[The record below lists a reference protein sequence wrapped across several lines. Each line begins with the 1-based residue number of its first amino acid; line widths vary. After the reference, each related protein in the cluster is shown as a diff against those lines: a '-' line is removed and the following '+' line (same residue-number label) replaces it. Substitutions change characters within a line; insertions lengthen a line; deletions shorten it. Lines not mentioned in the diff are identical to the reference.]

1 MVADM
6 QNRHGRSPHA
16 TVVPI
21 APLPASPTLSVRR
34 LIVSAVPLLAPA
46 TAAAATGELA
56 HGGASVA
63 TFVAELVALLL
74 VGRLLGELMQRI
86 GQPAVMG
93 QLLAGILLGPSV
105 LGALLPDVQRALFPP
120 LPEQKA
126 MLDGVAQLGVLMLLL
141 ITGMEMDFSRVKAAK
156 RAALAAS
163 VCGILVPFV
172 CGLTLGELLPAAVIP
187 DEHRR
192 GMTALFL
199 GIALAISSVKIVASV
214 IRDLNF
220 LRRNVGQVIVA
231 AAIID
236 DTLGWILLSMI
247 LAFAQHGTLDL
258 ATLAKTAASTALF
271 LLVSFTLGRRFVY
284 FLIRWSNDH
293 LASEMPV
300 ITTVLVIMGAA
311 ALTTQALGVQTVL
324 GAFVAGML
332 IGQSPIL
339 TRHIEEQLRGM
350 IVALFMPVF
359 FGLAGLGADLRTLT
373 QVSLLGITL
382 AFILI
387 ASFGK
392 FAGAFAGGA
401 LGGLTRAESLA
412 LACGMNARGSTEVIV
427 ATIGLAVGA
436 LDTRL
441 YTMIVAMAVVTTM
454 CMPPMLRWAVARIPV
469 DAEEHGRLERAEFEE
484 RGFVARLERILLAA
498 DSSASGRLASYLV
511 GLLAAPRG
519 MPVTA
524 LTRPERAERAR
535 GLDERAVR
543 DAMER
548 AAKHSAATAES
559 DGEPSRDIDLIARQH
574 GASTEQA
581 VAAEASKG
589 YDILVVGLE
598 PLLESGTT
606 DPQVARVLDGFE
618 RAVCIVHAH
627 RDTGEPLVRRRH
639 RILLPVLGSSYSRD
653 TADLALALAQA
664 AGAPVTALYVAS
676 PTERDSWRR
685 RLRRSWSVE
694 SQSESIL
701 QNVLDL
707 SHHYAVQV
715 RTSIGR
721 SASVVDA
728 ILAELRARAY
738 DLIVMPLAPR
748 PGNGVGLGS
757 ISTAVLDRVPCS
769 LVLLAN

>member
-1 MVADM
+1 MVAHM
-6 QNRHGRSPHA
+6 QDRHGSSPQA
-16 TVVPI
+16 TAVP
-21 APLPASPTLSVRR
+21 AMHRRAARVPRMQRVLLSV
-34 LIVSAVPLLAPA
+34 APLLAPLAA
-46 TAAAATGELA
+46 TAATGQA
-56 HGGASVA
+56 SSGASAA
-63 TFVAELVALLL
+63 TFVAEIIVLLL

-105 LGALLPDVQRALFPP
+105 LGALLPEVQRALFPADP
-120 LPEQKA
+120 QQKA

-141 ITGMEMDFSRVKAAK
+141 ITGMEMDFSRVRAAR

-163 VCGILVPFV
+163 VFGILVPFL
-172 CGLTLGELLPAAVIP
+172 CGLTLGEFLPASVIP
-187 DEHRR
+187 DEHQR

-214 IRDLNF
+214 VRDLNF
-220 LRRNVGQVIVA
+220 LHRNVGQVIIA
-231 AAIID
+231 SAIID
-236 DTLGWILLSMI
+236 DTLGWIMLSMI
-247 LAFAQHGTLDL
+247 LGFAQHGSLDL
-258 ATLAKTAASTALF
+258 ATVAKTAASTAVF
-271 LLVSFTLGRRFVY
+271 LLVSFTVGRRVVY
-284 FLIRWSNDH
+284 FLIRWANDH

-300 ITTVLVIMGAA
+300 ITTILVVMGAA
-311 ALTTQALGVQTVL
+311 ALTTQALGVQMVL

-359 FGLAGLGADLRTLT
+359 FGLAGLGVDLRTLT
-373 QVSLLGITL
+373 QSSLLGITL
-382 AFILI
+382 AFVLI
-387 ASFGK
+387 ATLGK

-441 YTMIVAMAVVTTM
+441 YTMIVAMAIATTLF
-454 CMPPMLRWAVARIPV
+454 MPPMLRWAVGRIPI
-469 DAEEHGRLERAEFEE
+469 DAEERTRIERAEFEE
-484 RGFVARLERILLAA
+484 RGFVAQLERILLAA
-498 DSSASGRLASYLV
+498 DASASGRLASYLV

-524 LTRPERAERAR
+524 LTRAGRAGSPDEPQERS
-535 GLDERAVR
+535 VR
-543 DAMER
+543 DAMKR
-548 AAKHSAATAES
+548 AAERTAATAPPDANRRS
-559 DGEPSRDIDLIARQH
+559 DIDLIARR
-574 GASTEQA
+574 GGPSTEQA
-581 VAAEASKG
+581 VAAEARKG

-598 PLLESGTT
+598 PLLEGETT
-606 DPQVARVLDGFE
+606 DPQVARVVEGFE

-627 RDTGEPLVRRRH
+627 SVKGEPLVHRRH
-639 RILLPVLGSSYSRD
+639 RILLPVLGSSYSREA
-653 TADLALALAQA
+653 ADLALALAQA

-676 PTERDSWRR
+676 PTERDSWW
-685 RLRRSWSVE
+685 RLRRSWSLE
-694 SQSESIL
+694 SQSERIL

-707 SHHYAVQV
+707 SRHYAVQV

-738 DLIVMPLAPR
+738 DLIVMPVAPR
-748 PGNGVGLGS
+748 PGHGVGLGS

-769 LVLLAN
+769 LLLLAN